1 MDVEVSPLSTSEII
15 VRLADEGIPVCVIAR
30 SLKLSADLIR
40 EHIRFAIDE
49 GAIVDHPREDWPPG
63 SKRSTRVPD
72 VEGFFGN
79 DEGLYRTCS
88 KYFKTTRQ
96 QSLVL
101 GLLLRRPEVTKEQL
115 HHAIER
121 DRSGG
126 KEPTSAKLV
135 DVLVCIL
142 RRKLKPFGFTVQT
155 MWGHG
160 YLMHPQD
167 RTRALI
173 ALRDFVNDT
182 RAVGAELD
190 DAPPLVPEL
199 EVAV

>member
-1 MDVEVSPLSTSEII
+1 METSPQPILVAPSDVA
-15 VRLADEGIPVCVIAR
+15 VRLADEGIPVYAIAR
-30 SLKLSADLIR
+30 SLKIPADLVREYIR
-40 EHIRFAIDE
+40 AALDE
-49 GAIVDHPREDWPPG
+49 GIIVDHPREDWPPG
-63 SKRSTRVPD
+63 SKRGSRCPD
-72 VEGFFGN
+72 IESFFGN

-115 HHAIER
+115 HLAIER

-126 KEPTSAKLV
+126 KDPTSEKLV

-142 RRKLKPFGFTVQT
+142 RRKLKPFGFTVKT

-160 YLMHPQD
+160 YLMDPRD
-167 RTRALI
+167 RARAI
-173 ALRDFVNDT
+173 AELHKFVQDT
-182 RAVGAELD
+182 RDVGAQVVELVQE
-190 DAPPLVPEL
+190 A
-199 EVAV
+199 A

>member
-1 MDVEVSPLSTSEII
+1 MDVVSPLSTSEI
-15 VRLADEGIPVCVIAR
+15 VARLADEGIPVYAITRC
-30 SLKLSADLIR
+30 LKISSDLVR
-40 EHIRFAIDE
+40 EHIRAALDD
-49 GAIVDHPREDWPPG
+49 GVIVDHPREDWPPG
-63 SKRSTRVPD
+63 SKRGSRSPD
-72 VEGFFGN
+72 IESFFGN

-115 HHAIER
+115 HQAIER

-142 RRKLKPFGFTVQT
+142 RRKLKPYGFTVKT

-160 YLMHPQD
+160 YLMDP
-167 RTRALI
+167 RERARAVAELHQ
-173 ALRDFVNDT
+173 FVLDT
-182 RAVGAELD
+182 RDVGEQVEEILQ
-190 DAPPLVPEL
+190 VPE
-199 EVAV
+199 AA